1 MESIFLLLNSIQQME
16 SDLEQHLRRVIKHKT
31 IKKGEYLLTAG
42 SYSKEMCFIIKGLLR
57 CYIRKD
63 NKEVVTW
70 LLKEGDVATAV
81 VSFHEGTRS
90 EEAIQALEDTELYYI
105 TKEELE
111 EVYDTYE
118 AFNRHGRVLTIQY
131 QLVGRKQYNEML
143 LLSAKERYQLLEKKS
158 PDLIARVPAKYLASY
173 LRISEYH
180 LSDIKRQL
188 KGGGK
193 NKKHPIL

>member
-1 MESIFLLLNSIQQME
+1 MEQMFLLFNGIKPME
-16 SDLEQHLRRVIKHKT
+16 YNLDQHLRRIIKHKT
-31 IKKGEYLLTAG
+31 IKKGEYLLIAG
-42 SYSKEMCFIIKGLLR
+42 SCCKEICFIKKGLLR

-81 VSFHEGTRS
+81 VSFHEETRS
-90 EEAIQALEDTELYYI
+90 EESIQALEETEVYYI

-118 AFNRHGRVLTIQY
+118 AFNRHGRVLTILY

-143 LLSAKERYQLLEKKS
+143 LLSAKERYQLLEKKK

-173 LRISEYH
+173 LRITETH
-180 LSDIKRQL
+180 LSKIKGKL
-188 KGGGK
+188 NGGGK
-193 NKKHPIL
+193 HKTIL

>member
-1 MESIFLLLNSIQQME
+1 MEQIILLLNSIKPME
-16 SDLEQHLRRVIKHKT
+16 EDLEQHLRRIIKHKI
-31 IKKGEYLLTAG
+31 IKKGDHLLIAG
-42 SYSKEMCFIIKGLLR
+42 AYCKEMCFIIKGLLR

-81 VSFHEGTRS
+81 VSFHEDTRS
-90 EEAIQALEDTELYYI
+90 EESIQALEDTELYYI

-118 AFNRHGRVLTIQY
+118 AFNRHGRVLTILY

-180 LSDIKRQL
+180 LSNIKRQL
-188 KGGGK
+188 NGGGK